1 MKFGS
6 KFGDA
11 TRVASTGGGG
21 GKWIKTLKEGETRM
35 RFLQEV
41 EDWVVYYEHYNP
53 AGTAFPCTGDRDTCP
68 GCTSTNERMKSASRK
83 VAVNV
88 VVGQYQDVY
97 KLPITLVN
105 RLKIKSERNNNTITD
120 RDYLIIRSGKDIN
133 TEYDVESGSALPI
146 DLSAYELFNIEK
158 MLEEQF
164 NENWPDF
171 ATDQMMK
178 DLVEPAPAQ
187 KQKVNLA
194 GSGALPSQEEAKAPF
209 EQGSGGAPTPAPA
222 PSESPSDEVEL
233 TLEQLHGMTPDQL
246 RALCTENGAAVPD
259 ELSTQQEI
267 ISWMETQFA

>member
-1 MKFGS
+1 VKFGS

-41 EDWVVYYEHYNP
+41 DEWVVYYEHYNP

-83 VAVNV
+83 VAVNA

-120 RDYLIIRSGKDIN
+120 RDYLITRIGKDKN

-146 DLSAYELFNIEK
+146 DLSAYEMLNIEK

-187 KQKVNLA
+187 KQKVSLA
-194 GSGALPSQEEAKAPF
+194 GSGALPSQEEAKTPF

-246 RALCTENGAAVPD
+246 RTLCTENGAAVPD